1 MKNASENPFRLP
13 PRFTALVSAW
23 VCLVFALSGCKAPK
37 DAEPAL
43 RSEAPASE
51 SEPDATSAVVVEVD
65 EAVLRKD
72 ELEKQVGYALAARN
86 MGDVPPQFLGQDVR
100 DQLSREII
108 ERFIAQ
114 NVLLSE
120 AARQNIAA
128 GEEDIAQAI
137 GEISAGLP
145 GGMTLDEAL
154 EGYGMTVAQFREDI
168 RKDIRIRKLID
179 GKTDVVEPATDA
191 EIKEF
196 YDESLEHF
204 QVPANAHTRHILVEC
219 EKDASAEK
227 HAEKKSKAESIRK
240 QLMDGADFAKLA
252 GSQSDC
258 PSGKKG
264 GDLGEL
270 TRGQTVKEFED
281 AAFSQPLNETGPV
294 VQTQFG
300 YHIIEA
306 LDRTEAHTRP
316 IDEVREDIARFL
328 VDRKKQDVIEQYIQE
343 LRSQS
348 TIRYGESYGRKDSGR

>member
-1 MKNASENPFRLP
+1 MKTASDSPFSFFSRLP
-13 PRFTALVSAW
+13 ALVSAW
-23 VCLVFALSGCKAPK
+23 LCLVLALQGCKAPK
-37 DAEPAL
+37 EAEPAVQ
-43 RSEAPASE
+43 SKAPTSVSTSDAS
-51 SEPDATSAVVVEVD
+51 SAMVVEVD
-65 EAVLRKD
+65 EAVLSKD
-72 ELEKQVGYALAARN
+72 ELEKQVGYALAARD
-86 MGDVPPQFLGQDVR
+86 MGDIPPQFLGQDVR
-100 DQLSREII
+100 DQLGKEII

-120 AARQNIAA
+120 AARQNITA

-145 GGMTLDEAL
+145 EGMTLAEAL

-168 RKDIRIRKLID
+168 SRDLRIRKLID
-179 GKTDVVEPATDA
+179 GKTADVESATES
-191 EIKEF
+191 EIKGF
-196 YDESLEHF
+196 YDESLEYF
-204 QVPANAHTRHILVEC
+204 QVPASAHTRHILVEC
-219 EKDASAEK
+219 EQDASEEM

-240 QLMDGADFAKLA
+240 QLVDGADFTELA
-252 GSQSDC
+252 RKQSDC
-258 PSGKKG
+258 PSGQKG

-300 YHIIEA
+300 YHIIET
-306 LDRTEAHTRP
+306 LDRTEAHARP

-343 LRSQS
+343 LRGRS
-348 TIRYGESYGRKDSGR
+348 TIRYGEASDRQDSGR